1 MNKMNVLFIAVDDL
15 RPQLGCYGQDFVQ
28 SPHIDQLA
36 AEGVLFKRA
45 YCQQAVCA
53 PSRAS
58 VLSGCRPD
66 TTTIYDLQ
74 TPLRSVMPDV
84 LSLPQHFKQHGYETR
99 SIGKI
104 YHHRSDDLQGWTT
117 QPHVSTGDWKG
128 RGYLTDEAMEV
139 IERTDAQL
147 ATEGSTRR
155 GLGPAFEAADV
166 PDDAYHDGK
175 DADHAIKTLNELCD
189 QPFFLAVGF
198 HKPHLPFN
206 APKSHWDRY
215 DRDALPLALNTSAP
229 ENVTEYS
236 LTEFG
241 ELRGYFGMPKEGPI
255 PEDLARTLVHGY
267 CACVSYM
274 DAQVGRVLGELER
287 LGLKDN
293 TVVILWGDHG
303 WKLGEHGSWCK
314 HTNFDIDTHAPMIIR
329 SPERGKTGA
338 KAYGLTEFVDMYPS
352 LCDLCDLPL
361 PDHLEGQSFVPL
373 MEDPDRT
380 WKQAAFSQY
389 PRSGVMGYTIKTDD
403 FRYTEWQSRET
414 GEVKARELYD
424 HREDAAENINVA
436 EDICYAET
444 VSELEKVLQKG
455 WEAARA

>member
-1 MNKMNVLFIAVDDL
+1 
-15 RPQLGCYGQDFVQ
+15 
-28 SPHIDQLA
+28 
-36 AEGVLFKRA
+36 
-45 YCQQAVCA
+45 
-53 PSRAS
+53 
-58 VLSGCRPD
+58 
-66 TTTIYDLQ
+66 
-74 TPLRSVMPDV
+74 MPDV

-104 YHHRSDDLQGWTT
+104 YHHRNDDLQGWSGE
-117 QPHVSTGDWKG
+117 PHVSTGDWKG

-139 IERTDAQL
+139 IERTDAQM

-155 GLGPAFEAADV
+155 GMGPAFEAADV

-175 DADHAIKTLNELCD
+175 DADHAIKTLNELRD

-206 APKSHWDRY
+206 APKRHWDVY
-215 DRDALPLALNTSAP
+215 DREALPLALNTSAP

-255 PEDLARTLVHGY
+255 PEDLSRALVHGY

-274 DAQVGRVLGELER
+274 DAQVGRVLDEVER
-287 LGLKDN
+287 LGLKEN

-329 SPERGKTGA
+329 SPERGKQGA
-338 KAYGLTEFVDMYPS
+338 KASGREHGCNSVGRSRLETRRTRQLVQAHELRHRYACPNDHPFARTRQAGRKGIRAYGI
-352 LCDLCDLPL
+352 
-361 PDHLEGQSFVPL
+361 
-373 MEDPDRT
+373 R
-380 WKQAAFSQY
+380 
-389 PRSGVMGYTIKTDD
+389 
-403 FRYTEWQSRET
+403 RY
-414 GEVKARELYD
+414 
-424 HREDAAENINVA
+424 
-436 EDICYAET
+436 
-444 VSELEKVLQKG
+444 VSIAV
-455 WEAARA
+455 

>member
-15 RPQLGCYGQDFVQ
+15 RPQLGCYGQNFVQ
-28 SPHIDQLA
+28 SPNIDQLA
-36 AEGVLFKRA
+36 AEGVLFERA

-53 PSRAS
+53 PSRSS

-104 YHHRSDDLQGWTT
+104 YHHRSDDLQGWTAE
-117 QPHVSTGDWKG
+117 PYVSTGDWKG

-139 IERTDAQL
+139 IERTDAL
-147 ATEGSTRR
+147 LTAEGSTRR

-166 PDDAYHDGK
+166 PDNAYHDGK
-175 DADHAIKTLNELCD
+175 DADQAIKTLNELRD

-215 DRDALPLALNTSAP
+215 DREALPLALNTSAP

-274 DAQVGRVLGELER
+274 DAQVGRVLDEVER

-314 HTNFDIDTHAPMIIR
+314 HTNFDIDTPCPNDRPLARTRQAGRKSLWSYGICRYVPIAVRPVR
-329 SPERGKTGA
+329 SAATRSSRGPELCPLDGGSRQDLETGGLQPVSTLGRDGLHHQDRRLSLHRMAIERYGRGKSTRA
-338 KAYGLTEFVDMYPS
+338 L
-352 LCDLCDLPL
+352 
-361 PDHLEGQSFVPL
+361 
-373 MEDPDRT
+373 
-380 WKQAAFSQY
+380 
-389 PRSGVMGYTIKTDD
+389 RSSGRCGGK
-403 FRYTEWQSRET
+403 RQCR
-414 GEVKARELYD
+414 GRC
-424 HREDAAENINVA
+424 R
-436 EDICYAET
+436 YAET
-444 VSELEKVLQKG
+444 VSELEKVIEKG

>member
-1 MNKMNVLFIAVDDL
+1 
-15 RPQLGCYGQDFVQ
+15 
-28 SPHIDQLA
+28 
-36 AEGVLFKRA
+36 
-45 YCQQAVCA
+45 
-53 PSRAS
+53 
-58 VLSGCRPD
+58 
-66 TTTIYDLQ
+66 
-74 TPLRSVMPDV
+74 
-84 LSLPQHFKQHGYETR
+84 
-99 SIGKI
+99 
-104 YHHRSDDLQGWTT
+104 
-117 QPHVSTGDWKG
+117 
-128 RGYLTDEAMEV
+128 V

-147 ATEGSTRR
+147 SAEGSTRR
-155 GLGPAFEAADV
+155 GMGPAFEAADV

-175 DADHAIKTLNELCD
+175 DADHAIKTLNEVRD

-206 APKSHWDRY
+206 APKRHWDRY
-215 DRDALPLALNTSAP
+215 DRESLPLALNTSAP

-255 PEDLARTLVHGY
+255 PEDLSRTLVHGY

-274 DAQVGRVLGELER
+274 DSQVGRVLDEVEQ
-287 LGLKDN
+287 LGLKEN

-329 SPERGKTGA
+329 SPERGKPGA
-338 KAYGLTEFVDMYPS
+338 KASGLTEFVDMYPS
-352 LCDLCDLPL
+352 LCDLCDLPQ

-373 MEDPDRT
+373 MEEPDRT

-389 PRSGVMGYTIKTDD
+389 PRKDVMGYTIKTDD

-414 GEVKARELYD
+414 GDVKARELYD
-424 HREDAAENINVA
+424 HRQDAAENVNTA
-436 EDICYAET
+436 GDDRYAET
-444 VSELEKVLQKG
+444 VSELEKVIKKG
-455 WEAARA
+455 WEAAKAQPS